1 METVNKLLCSSKT
14 TEIDTVSGRIIA
26 EYEKSDWSADTHLT
40 GIFDKLKPV
49 SEELT
54 KAINRIKAESN
65 LEEKDEL
72 RDTRIRAIYYL
83 ILGFAQHPDETIS
96 TAAQEVD
103 DIFEHYGVDI
113 TEESYATESSLV
125 ESLLID
131 LADTGLQTAIEA
143 VPGLSQFID
152 ELKTAQA
159 AFEEAKVTYEEEKA
173 EERTEENATAIKKEA
188 ASIIN
193 EQLVTYLRAMI
204 QVDETTYGEFT
215 RTVAGIIEDN
225 NTTVKKRRN
234 NSKTGEEESES

>member
-1 METVNKLLCSSKT
+1 MGTVNKLLCSSKT

-40 GIFDKLKPV
+40 GIFDKLKPA

-54 KAINRIKAESN
+54 KAINRIKAESE

-72 RDTRIRAIYYL
+72 RDIKIRAIYYL
-83 ILGFAQHPDETIS
+83 ILGLLHHPDETVS
-96 TAAQEVD
+96 TAAQKVD
-103 DIFEHYGVDI
+103 DVFEHYGVDI

-125 ESLLID
+125 ESLLED
-131 LADTGLQTAIEA
+131 LEDTDLQTAIEA
-143 VPGLSQFID
+143 VPVLSQAID
-152 ELKTAQA
+152 GLKTAQA
-159 AFEEAKVTYEEEKA
+159 AFEEAKVIYEEEKA
-173 EERTEENATAIKKEA
+173 EERTEENATTIKKEA

-215 RTVAGIIEDN
+215 RIVAGIIEDN
-225 NTTVKKRRN
+225 NTAVKKRRKG
-234 NSKTGEEESES
+234 SSTAEEVSES